1 MGDETL
7 ATNGKKQATFR
18 GNTMVVVAADGGEP
32 LAVTVPSLVRNPTAT
47 TVHSLLSSPSVG
59 MILFTRDGTQ
69 ANAKVK

>member
-1 MGDETL
+1 
-7 ATNGKKQATFR
+7 
-18 GNTMVVVAADGGEP
+18 MVVVAADGGEP
-32 LAVTVPSLVRNPTAT
+32 LAVTVPSLVRNTTAT